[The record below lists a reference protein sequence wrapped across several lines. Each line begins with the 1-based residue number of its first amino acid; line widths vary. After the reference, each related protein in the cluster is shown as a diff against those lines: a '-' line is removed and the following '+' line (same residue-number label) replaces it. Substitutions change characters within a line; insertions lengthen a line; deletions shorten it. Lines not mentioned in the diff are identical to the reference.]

1 MADALDLPA
10 TPGRMRVVVEAAGL
24 SDEAAG
30 RSFAIAG
37 ASPASEAWRR
47 FLAAAL
53 LMLGAGLVLAGIIS
67 FFAFNWASLGK
78 FAKFGLL
85 EAGVAGCAALGLW
98 RRDTIS
104 GRVAMFAAAVLV
116 GPLLGVFGQ
125 TYQTGADPWGLFAAW
140 AILILPWVIAAAF
153 TPLWVLEVA
162 LGDLALVLF
171 WDQVLDPGPGTWM
184 YLFPLLAGIHILAV
198 AVWEAQWHWRQP
210 TPWLTALWAPRLAI
224 ATAFGFLLAPATAFA
239 IDFTPNSPA
248 RTFGFYALWL
258 AVAAAIGVYRYVRE
272 DLFMLTVA
280 GGSVLIMITIGL
292 GRFLF
297 EEMKL
302 EMGGAF
308 LMALFVIAEVVVAV
322 SWLRRS
328 VRAEVE

>member
-1 MADALDLPA
+1 MTDPLDLPA
-10 TPGRMRVVVEAAGL
+10 TPGRLRVAVHAAGL
-24 SDEAAG
+24 SSDAARRG
-30 RSFAIAG
+30 FAISG
-37 ASPASEAWRR
+37 ASPAAAAWRR
-47 FLAAAL
+47 FLAGTL
-53 LMLGAGLVLAGIIS
+53 LMLGAGLVLAGIVS

-85 EAGVAGCAALGLW
+85 EAGIAGCAAIGLW
-98 RRDTIS
+98 RRDTTA
-104 GRVAMFAAAVLV
+104 GKVAMFAAAVLV

-125 TYQTGADPWGLFAAW
+125 TYQTGVDPWGLFAAW
-140 AILILPWVIAAAF
+140 AALILPWVIAAAF

-162 LGDLALVLF
+162 LCDLALVLF
-171 WDQVLDPGPGTWM
+171 WDQVLDPSPASWM
-184 YLFPLLAGIHILAV
+184 YLFALLAGIHILAV
-198 AVWEAQWHWRQP
+198 AAWEAQWHWRRP

-224 ATAFGFLLAPATAFA
+224 AAAFGFLLAPATAFV
-239 IDFTPNSPA
+239 IDFTPNGPA

-258 AVAAAIGVYRYVRE
+258 AVAAAIAVYRYVRE

-297 EEMKL
+297 ETMKL

-328 VRAEVE
+328 VRAEAE